1 VNPKLQVAQKQFG
14 RRFRQICELSRQGGV
29 RILADKLRTALSER
43 LVPKGTYLPV
53 RPADV
58 MEADLSR
65 SPQSTM
71 LPIDSG
77 QALLVNWI
85 TTPPSAGSGGHTTLF
100 RIVRYLES
108 HGYRNRIYFY
118 DVFHGDHEYHKS
130 IVRDY
135 FGFHGLVADVSDGMD
150 DAHIVMAT
158 GWPTAYP
165 AFNSKCA
172 GKRCY
177 FVQDYEPFFHPT
189 GAASLLAENTYRMG
203 FHGITA
209 GKWLARK
216 LSDEFGM
223 SADVFEFGCDTSS
236 YSRLERSN
244 RAGLVFYAR
253 PEAARRGFELG
264 LMALEVFAA
273 RRPEITLHFYG
284 ELMGSLPFKF
294 VNHGRVTPKVLNEIY
309 NSCYAGLSLS
319 LTNVSLV
326 PHEMLA
332 AGCIPI
338 VNEGMQNR
346 VVLNNPFVRY
356 AAPFPQAL
364 ASALESVV
372 MDPDF
377 ESLSAAAAGSVKG
390 ISWNDAGAKVD
401 QILRRVLGHD
411 PKCPIVLLETDEA
424 CTSGRVPG

>member
-1 VNPKLQVAQKQFG
+1 MSSKLQHAQKQFG
-14 RRFRQICELSRQGGV
+14 RRFRQIRELSGQGGT
-29 RILADKLRTALSER
+29 RIIANKLRTALAER
-43 LVPKGTYLPV
+43 LAPKGTCLPV

-58 MEADLSR
+58 MDADLSR

-77 QALLVNWI
+77 RPLLINWI

-100 RIVRYLES
+100 RIIRYLES
-108 HGYRNRIYFY
+108 RGYRNRIYFY
-118 DVFHGDHEYHKS
+118 DVFHGDHEFHKS
-130 IVRDY
+130 VVREY
-135 FGFHGLVADVSDGMD
+135 FGFLGPVADVSEGME

-172 GKRCY
+172 GKRFY

-203 FHGITA
+203 FHGVTA
-209 GKWLARK
+209 GKWLAGK
-216 LSDEFGM
+216 LSQEFGM
-223 SADVFEFGCDTSS
+223 SADSFDFGCDCSS
-236 YSRLERSN
+236 YSRMEGSSRS
-244 RAGLVFYAR
+244 GLVFYAR

-273 RRPEITLHFYG
+273 RHPEITIHLYG
-284 ELMGSLPFKF
+284 EVMGRLPFKF
-294 VNHGRVTPKVLNEIY
+294 VNHGRVTPSVLNKIY
-309 NSCYAGLSLS
+309 NSCYAGMSLSLS
-319 LTNVSLV
+319 NVSLV

-338 VNEGMQNR
+338 VNEGIQNR
-346 VVLNNPFVRY
+346 IVLDNPFVRY
-356 AAPFPQAL
+356 SAPFPQAL

-372 MDPDF
+372 MDPDV
-377 ESLSAAAAGSVKG
+377 ESLSAAAAESVRSV
-390 ISWNDAGAKVD
+390 SWDDAGAKVD
-401 QILRRVLGHD
+401 QILRQALGGD
-411 PKCPIVLLETDEA
+411 RLEY
-424 CTSGRVPG
+424 TSLVKSGVAYAPSLAR